1 MAHRSRPS
9 PHGQHEAVPVVE
21 CVFVGD
27 SGCISALFDDLVA
40 RGIAAS
46 PGQDPR
52 DLTVTLPDQDL
63 LPPLPPQVHQPPP
76 RPTST
81 PSPSPSPSAVA
92 TEAQRHPTTAHHE
105 RCHHNGGPTRDA
117 APGEREREGGAE
129 PHGGGGTGTGT
140 TRRRVRVRLNRVEWK
155 NVLMMRKL
163 WEDMARQNRAPARGK
178 GDRERATAREAATEG
193 GSAEGELDGEGS
205 GAAGVDAVVVVGMAR
220 NPDYQIPDSLAHELA
235 LLYAKGENVGG
246 LAAAAAVNARNLLL
260 VDCGIG
266 ITHSSKVRDA
276 KFAVAFS
283 IGASKLLKGTT
294 KEGHQCTPQ
303 GLFRSILETAR
314 LPGYGISTHKKKQI
328 LPLAFGH
335 ENIESFLPPGNALEI
350 TEMSPSTVRNKLLR
364 NSHHEPTD
372 GSQAN
377 HEPHRATIA
386 VGLALEGWL
395 QVKNWPAIT
404 ELILGKAMQNEVVSL
419 VGLNMRSVPEQLS
432 GITCQKLDLRH
443 NSITHLPQ
451 WLPRAK
457 IQDVVLFDKTKEE
470 PAGWDMHRMLFGELP
485 IAPTSRKLIL
495 FGEDNRLKGEVLKCL
510 KDRGHKLK
518 LNSKKKH
525 ISSISPYVI
534 QQDFKMHNKEE
545 SQTWTV
551 WNLNENC
558 HPFFPCFF
566 CSNSVFLVSFFL
578 KDDPPKRLFFW
589 LDEISRC
596 WSQSNVHGNAQIIL
610 IVFTPSKVFT
620 DIQKNFSRTV
630 DLILHSS
637 DRFKSITL
645 RGVYVV
651 STLKSF
657 EWFSDSTPFSFNES
671 STNTPATGKQIGRV
685 DQLLER
691 IARET
696 TRPVSPRW
704 IAFSK
709 RLRVVPESI
718 IKWID
723 FVRLAVS
730 CGVGVPSRCGTKAE
744 VDLEMCCDFLSDTG
758 SIIHF
763 RHPLWSNSSH
773 PNLSQFVLLNPEWFN
788 RLSSDLTQAV
798 SGISADRFHA
808 LTGRSPPAQCFDNMA
823 DSAKKILWD
832 VQDRTR
838 QPGISSW
845 MSSLLQELHL
855 AFMCDNVLNLS
866 FCLLPGQLGT
876 GFMTLRKLWGPITGN
891 VSGNPPRPSKDKII
905 VSGRSFRLENVH
917 GSLFT
922 ELMNMVA
929 QIGVQPEVFWE
940 TALWVSKKCE
950 GVTQDLL
957 LTSEEPGGSLCMFM
971 RTTFSSSDEASGSP
985 AFEANLGAHVLMWLN
1000 RFFQVNN
1007 LSAVQFFP
1015 CPFCLKNALYSEN
1028 SATLHFFKE
1037 GDVLMAALHGKR
1049 NLKCPKQE
1057 GDEPLVKLIDIAPE
1071 FFNLMIGTLPSV
1083 SGSFGQTIYEGE
1095 RALYAAQT
1103 VLPVI
1108 SVLRE
1113 ISKHPRELVSY
1124 TGAHLRDEAKL
1135 WVISE
1140 PLSLSLPPNNL
1151 SPEVIAQTFLR
1162 NSPLNL
1168 RELLMMRPST
1178 EVSLFI
1184 GSLLTMSLREK
1195 ILRDVAKALDC
1206 LHSQH
1211 PPLVHDGL
1219 FLEDGCIWIT
1229 SLQESGGTTGPWAKF
1244 GFFGCL
1250 PPREHPETTSH
1261 KSNNNSH
1268 HHTPHN
1274 SFPEPPS
1281 ATATGTGTP
1290 GTGDPKTD
1298 VWNFGVL
1305 VHQLVHHPAN
1315 PLVEM
1320 QVTAGH
1326 RPAGKFHPSHPAVP
1340 HPQCETIRVEPQR
1353 VGTVAAVKTGCTIV
1367 PMFTGDTT
1375 TMITPEWAKQV
1386 MTSCWTV
1393 DPSSRPTMSSLLK
1406 LWNHISPSLP

>member
-1 MAHRSRPS
+1 MTSAASLDPADGAPS
-9 PHGQHEAVPVVE
+9 PRPRPFEQSLAPRVIE

-27 SGCISALFDDLVA
+27 PECISALFEGLVA

-46 PGQDPR
+46 ADQHPG
-52 DLTVTLPDQDL
+52 DLTVTLPEQW
-63 LPPLPPQVHQPPP
+63 PAASAASGT
-76 RPTST
+76 PTST
-81 PSPSPSPSAVA
+81 QLASGRGRARLRLNRNGWREQRGHHHGRTGGSKTGGATNDNEAAAATVVVVAMAKSPSLA
-92 TEAQRHPTTAHHE
+92 TCLDQLVTDLRWEY
-105 RCHHNGGPTRDA
+105 
-117 APGEREREGGAE
+117 
-129 PHGGGGTGTGT
+129 GGGGHMTMD
-140 TRRRVRVRLNRVEWK
+140 EHSS
-155 NVLMMRKL
+155 
-163 WEDMARQNRAPARGK
+163 
-178 GDRERATAREAATEG
+178 GDNAAN
-193 GSAEGELDGEGS
+193 S
-205 GAAGVDAVVVVGMAR
+205 R
-220 NPDYQIPDSLAHELA
+220 SLI
-235 LLYAKGENVGG
+235 
-246 LAAAAAVNARNLLL
+246 L
-260 VDCGIG
+260 VDCGMG
-266 ITHSSKVRDA
+266 DAEKVGEVGFTLADTYI
-276 KFAVAFS
+276 S
-283 IGASKLLKGTT
+283 IGAFKLLKATI
-294 KEGHQCTPQ
+294 KEGHPW
-303 GLFRSILETAR
+303 GLFCSILETVK
-314 LPGYGISTHKKKQI
+314 SC
-328 LPLAFGH
+328 
-335 ENIESFLPPGNALEI
+335 LPPGNALDI
-350 TEMSPSTVRNKLLR
+350 TEMSPSTVRNNFLQNFHHPSNESQE
-364 NSHHEPTD
+364 NSHVYHP
-372 GSQAN
+372 G
-377 HEPHRATIA
+377 IA
-386 VGLALEGWL
+386 VAGRALRRWI

-404 ELILGKAMQNEVVSL
+404 ELILAKAMEHEDVTL
-419 VGLNMRSVPEQLS
+419 GGLNLKSVPEQLA
-432 GITCQKLDLRH
+432 GITCQKLYLRQ
-443 NSITHLPQ
+443 NSITQLPQ

-457 IQDVVLFDKTKEE
+457 IQDIVLFDKTKEE

-485 IAPTSRKLIL
+485 TFPNSRKLIL
-495 FGEDNRLKGEVLKCL
+495 FGEDNRLQGEVLKCL

-518 LNSKKKH
+518 LNPKIK
-525 ISSISPYVI
+525 SIPPSVINI
-534 QQDFKMHNKEE
+534 QQDFKMHNKEA
-545 SQTWTV
+545 SHTWTV
-551 WNLNENC
+551 WSLDENC

-566 CSNSVFLVSFFL
+566 CSNSVFLVSFNL
-578 KDDPPKRLFFW
+578 DGTDPPKRLFFW

-709 RLRVVPESI
+709 RLRAVRKSI
-718 IKWID
+718 IKWSD

-730 CGVGVPSRCGTKAE
+730 CGVGVPSRDGGGGIKSEA
-744 VDLEMCCDFLSDTG
+744 DLETCCDFLSDTG

-773 PNLSQFVLLNPEWFN
+773 PNLSQFVVLNLEWFN
-788 RLSSDLTQAV
+788 KLSSDLTRNLMW
-798 SGISADRFHA
+798 ISVDQLKEDRVMFMDPTDPTNVQH
-808 LTGRSPPAQCFDNMA
+808 FNNMA
-823 DSAKKILWD
+823 ASAKKILWD
-832 VQDRTR
+832 F
-838 QPGISSW
+838 
-845 MSSLLQELHL
+845 QELHL

-866 FCLLPGQLGT
+866 FCLLPDWNTEALE
-876 GFMTLRKLWGPITGN
+876 RVIKLWGPDIEGT
-891 VSGNPPRPSKDKII
+891 PQPSKDKII
-905 VSGRSFRLENVH
+905 VNGRSFRFESIH

-929 QIGVQPEVFWE
+929 QIPGVQQEVFWK
-940 TALWVSKKCE
+940 TGLWVSKKCE
-950 GVTQDLL
+950 GVTQDLVV
-957 LTSEEPGGSLCMFM
+957 TEQPGESICMFM
-971 RTTFSSSDEASGSP
+971 RTTFSSSDEASASP
-985 AFEANLGAHVLMWLN
+985 SFGVNLGAHVLMWLN

-1140 PLSLSLPPNNL
+1140 PLSLSLPPNTIFT
-1151 SPEVIAQTFLR
+1151 EIAQSFFCD
-1162 NSPLNL
+1162 SPLNL
-1168 RELLMMRPST
+1168 RELLMMRPSA

-1195 ILRDVAKALDC
+1195 ILRDVAKGLEH
-1206 LHSQH
+1206 LHSQQ

-1219 FLEDGCIWIT
+1219 FIEDGCIWIT
-1229 SLQESGGTTGPWAKF
+1229 SLQESGGPWARF
-1244 GFFGCL
+1244 GFFGYL

-1261 KSNNNSH
+1261 KTNNIH
-1268 HHTPHN
+1268 HN
-1274 SFPEPPS
+1274 SFLEPPS
-1281 ATATGTGTP
+1281 TTGTP

-1298 VWNFGVL
+1298 VWNFGVV

-1315 PLVEM
+1315 PLVEI
-1320 QVTAGH
+1320 QITTGH
-1326 RPAGKFHPSHPAVP
+1326 HPAGKFLPHHHHSTVP

-1367 PMFTGDTT
+1367 PMFTGDT
-1375 TMITPEWAKQV
+1375 MTPEWAKQV

-1393 DPSSRPTMSSLLK
+1393 DHAMRPTMSSLLR
-1406 LWNHISPSLP
+1406 LWDLISPSLP